1 MLKSKSKYS
10 IGIVRGKESEV
21 EEEIIVLSSYITKG
35 LEFDC
40 TIIINT
46 NNYEENLLDERLL
59 YVSLTRALHFE
70 YILSI
75 TGISSLIKNN

>member
-21 EEEIIVLSSYITKG
+21 EAEIIVLPSYITKG

>member
-21 EEEIIVLSSYITKG
+21 EEEIIVLPSYITKG